1 MSAKCTPAVYCLMSK
16 SKRLMYIGSTTQKTR
31 FSKHKSH
38 YKRYQLGKNS
48 CAWYSAFDLLECD
61 DVEYHII
68 REENDAT
75 RAELFKMEND
85 IIKSFKCTC
94 LYSIVNKNITK

>member
-1 MSAKCTPAVYCLMSK
+1 
-16 SKRLMYIGSTTQKTR
+16 MYIGSTTQKTR

-68 REENDAT
+68 REEAGAT
-75 RAELFKMEND
+75 RAELFKMEHD
-85 IIKSFKCTC
+85 IIKYFKCSC
-94 LYSIVNKNITK
+94 IYSIVNKNITK

>member
-38 YKRYQLGKNS
+38 FKRYQLGKNS

-61 DVEYHII
+61 DVEYHIL
-68 REENDAT
+68 REEAGAT
-75 RAELFKMEND
+75 RAELFKMEHD
-85 IIKSFKCTC
+85 IIKYFKCSC
-94 LYSIVNKNITK
+94 IYSIVNKNITK